1 MATKAELEAELAA
14 LKAQLA
20 ATPAAAEPTGEAEPV
35 PGEMRSS
42 FDKMLAGHGIDSSEL
57 DALWAQFSKELG
69 DFPTQKPLLTTIAAF
84 GLGFALG
91 RITKF

>member
-14 LKAQLA
+14 LRAQLA
-20 ATPAAAEPTGEAEPV
+20 DKPATAEPGPEV
-35 PGEMRSS
+35 DDDRSS
-42 FDKMLAGHGIDSSEL
+42 FDRMLADHGIDSSEL

-69 DFPTQKPLLTTIAAF
+69 DFPVQKPLLTTIAAF

-91 RITKF
+91 RVTKF

>member
-14 LKAQLA
+14 LRAQLA
-20 ATPAAAEPTGEAEPV
+20 DKPAEPDPEPAPEAEDD
-35 PGEMRSS
+35 RST
-42 FDKMLAGHGIDSSEL
+42 FDRMLAGHGIDSSEL

>member
-20 ATPAAAEPTGEAEPV
+20 DRSETTEPKTEAEPEV
-35 PGEMRSS
+35 GEVRSS
-42 FDKMLAGHGIDSSEL
+42 FDKMLAGHGIESSEL

-84 GLGFALG
+84 GLGFTLG